1 MTKEEVRE
9 QYIQTVKQLPI
20 VKDIQVEGDIIT
32 TIIEAPPFESTYTGP
47 IYQAQVEAYRQMS
60 NVAVCSECKRPY
72 NLEFHVRNILEET
85 S

>member
-1 MTKEEVRE
+1 MTIEEIRK
-9 QYIQTVKQLPI
+9 QYIQTIKQLPI
-20 VKDIQVEGDIIT
+20 VKDILVEGDNIT
-32 TIIEAPPFESTYTGP
+32 TIIEAPPFESVYTEP

-72 NLEFHVRNILEET
+72 NLDFHVRNILEET